1 MCALL
6 AAPTSHYVD
15 DYSQVDFASSKCSV
29 QHALA
34 RISKIVGFPVEPSKR
49 QTMAASN
56 VALGVAMDLTKV
68 HEESSPIRFFPAP
81 GRVDGILK
89 IIESALDESSLAPG
103 IADSLV
109 GKLGFLATSSYGRCG
124 RAANAPLRQVA
135 NGSTTSWVAIRDALE
150 FFQRIVP
157 NIPHRTQR
165 FAPPPALYAVYSDAS
180 LQFMC
185 VVAVN
190 RMTGA
195 ITVARTAITDDV
207 AHRFALDRA
216 NIAHWEALAALSGLA
231 TFAQELS
238 GRSTVLFIDNTH
250 VASNLI
256 SGYSDQRQLV
266 QMMHTFWETAA
277 TYSIAPWIEYVASK
291 SNLADPPSR
300 LPFPTCFSNWPK
312 EDLNELLSR
321 STQRD
326 FVFPT
331 HLPLHHPLGAAPRH

>member
-1 MCALL
+1 MGRTLPLC
-6 AAPTSHYVD
+6 
-15 DYSQVDFASSKCSV
+15 
-29 QHALA
+29 
-34 RISKIVGFPVEPSKR
+34 PVE
-49 QTMAASN
+49 ASF
-56 VALGVAMDLTKV
+56 G
-68 HEESSPIRFFPAP
+68 H
-81 GRVDGILK
+81 
-89 IIESALDESSLAPG
+89 
-103 IADSLV
+103 
-109 GKLGFLATSSYGRCG
+109 
-124 RAANAPLRQVA
+124 
-135 NGSTTSWVAIRDALE
+135 
-150 FFQRIVP
+150 
-157 NIPHRTQR
+157 
-165 FAPPPALYAVYSDAS
+165 
-180 LQFMC
+180 MC

-195 ITVARTAITDDV
+195 ITVARTAITNDV

-277 TYSIAPWIEYVASK
+277 SMATAPWIEYVASK

-300 LPFPTCFSNWPK
+300 MPFPECFASWPK

-321 STQRD
+321 STQCD